1 MNKES
6 SNMQHITRV
15 TESFLNF
22 EGFIICCKFCS
33 LWLNKCFLIEKL
45 LCPIGL
51 AVNILCN

>member
-22 EGFIICCKFCS
+22 EGFIICCKFVVF
-33 LWLNKCFLIEKL
+33 WLNKCFLIEKL